1 MRHKMEIS
9 SRQTDVRQNE
19 GKYVCLS
26 IGCLFSGFQ
35 VPANTLENLEPFQGR
50 LAYQYEITEQYK
62 SSTSY
67 NNGSNKV

>member
-1 MRHKMEIS
+1 M
-9 SRQTDVRQNE
+9 QTDVRQKE
-19 GKYVCLS
+19 GKYICLS
-26 IGCLFSGFQ
+26 IGCLFSSFQ
-35 VPANTLENLEPFQGR
+35 LLENLEPFQGR